1 MLGGPIRLH
10 LVTKMMKKTIGVLHV
25 ITDTTL
31 QSRFTHAQLAE
42 LAIAGGADTVQFR
55 QKIGTTRE
63 LVRTAQEMQVV
74 CAQNGVPLIINDRAD
89 IALAVGAKGA
99 HFGQDDMPVTIG
111 RRILPVETIIGASAR
126 TEEKILA
133 AISEGADYIGFG
145 PIYGTTSKPDAESAK
160 GLARLR
166 RMCEIA
172 ACPVIAIGGITI
184 DTAAEVIRAG
194 AHGIAV
200 ISAVCAHPEPQ
211 VATAAL
217 FREIQKGKHESSQ

>member
-1 MLGGPIRLH
+1 
-10 LVTKMMKKTIGVLHV
+10 MKTQIGVLHV

-42 LAIAGGADTVQFR
+42 LAITGGADTVQFR

-63 LVRTAQEMQVV
+63 LVQTAQEMQAI

-89 IALAVGAKGA
+89 IALAVGAKGV
-99 HFGQDDMPVTIG
+99 HFGQDDMPVAIG
-111 RRILPVETIIGASAR
+111 RRILPAENIIGASAR

-145 PIYGTTSKPDAESAK
+145 PIYGTTSKPDAENAK

-172 ACPVIAIGGITI
+172 RCPVIAIGGITV
-184 DTAAEVIRAG
+184 DTAAEVIGAG

-217 FREIQKGKHESSQ
+217 LSEIQKGQHEPSQ